1 MCNMHKYIS
10 YVYICGRYKKKVSI
24 RLCKSQTF
32 ELWIFNILVYLKNA
46 HLDLSRNEEVDV

>member
-1 MCNMHKYIS
+1 MYI

-24 RLCKSQTF
+24 HLCKSQTF
-32 ELWIFNILVYLKNA
+32 ELWILNILVYLKNA

>member
-1 MCNMHKYIS
+1 MHKYIS